1 METNK
6 MEISLKTKKQI
17 IFNQRKTKFLLLGI
31 VIVILLCSGLIIF
44 FKKSSNPLNGSWY
57 FYSRITDEKEEIVEN
72 NDSLGIETFER
83 INIECQND
91 SLSWEIITRENGEIK
106 PKISMKMKDNLEFY
120 SDGMCVELKKLDN
133 SFEGKYDIEGEWE
146 AFSFQDTREDADRY
160 NDNSEEM
167 DFFLSNKV
175 EENKIICSMILNKQ
189 KKDLIFE
196 LKDENLEVDLVD
208 EKRIYKKVDTNN
220 DFVLKNTYLSLEYG
234 EQLSTNIH
242 DYIDSDLTNKSL
254 ISKIR
259 MDTSNIKVEKDKN
272 YPQIGEYEIAFTYK
286 DKKEIIY
293 LYVKDTTAPN
303 FVNLK
308 NELEFKKNKKPSQKE
323 LSNKFNAKD
332 LDKCTISVDDS
343 KVDYSK
349 LGIYEA
355 TVTVEDESGN
365 TATEDITI
373 NIVNKIGQKLKKIET
388 EDEALNIVL
397 NSNHYKKEIKT
408 YTNPI
413 FYYDSNYTTQNGNYG
428 YNIVVRVQ
436 APDPMITNYVTSYFV
451 TEYGQIFWY
460 DRMNGDELVEVD

>member
-1 METNK
+1 MRRT
-6 MEISLKTKKQI
+6 
-17 IFNQRKTKFLLLGI
+17 
-31 VIVILLCSGLIIF
+31 
-44 FKKSSNPLNGSWY
+44 
-57 FYSRITDEKEEIVEN
+57 
-72 NDSLGIETFER
+72 
-83 INIECQND
+83 
-91 SLSWEIITRENGEIK
+91 
-106 PKISMKMKDNLEFY
+106 
-120 SDGMCVELKKLDN
+120 
-133 SFEGKYDIEGEWE
+133 
-146 AFSFQDTREDADRY
+146 
-160 NDNSEEM
+160 
-167 DFFLSNKV
+167 
-175 EENKIICSMILNKQ
+175 
-189 KKDLIFE
+189 
-196 LKDENLEVDLVD
+196 
-208 EKRIYKKVDTNN
+208 
-220 DFVLKNTYLSLEYG
+220 
-234 EQLSTNIH
+234 
-242 DYIDSDLTNKSL
+242 
-254 ISKIR
+254 
-259 MDTSNIKVEKDKN
+259 KN

-303 FVNLK
+303 FINLK
-308 NELEFKKNKKPSQKE
+308 NELEFEKNKKPSQKE